1 MGPDGKRVDMSAF
14 VVPGNLAP
22 TQHMHSEGPAVP
34 LVLHLPLRDA
44 DGMPACR
51 GCG

>member
-1 MGPDGKRVDMSAF
+1 MDMSAF

-34 LVLHLPLRDA
+34 LVLRLPLRDA